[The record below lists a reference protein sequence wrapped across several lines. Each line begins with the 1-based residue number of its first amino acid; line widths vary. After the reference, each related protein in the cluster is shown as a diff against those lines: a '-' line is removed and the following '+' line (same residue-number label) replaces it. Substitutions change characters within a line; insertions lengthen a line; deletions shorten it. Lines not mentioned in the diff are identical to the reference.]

1 MFQTVTVSYLSKK
14 NFKGSWHVC
23 FCMNDK
29 IFLCAIL
36 NPASLR
42 QMQMNVFF
50 CVGKIYTIAHLTLM
64 VVHLAQNI
72 SISFVDAVY
81 VDSGREKATV
91 L

>member
-50 CVGKIYTIAHLTLM
+50 VCGKNLHYRPFNFDGCT
-64 VVHLAQNI
+64 
-72 SISFVDAVY
+72 
-81 VDSGREKATV
+81 SGTEYID
-91 L
+91 